1 MFAILHALGMFVADL
16 FKSRRRLEAENLFL
30 RHQLTIALRRTS
42 PRLRLRGS
50 DRALLIWMTW
60 LWRSLLGAAQV
71 VQPETIL
78 RWHRAGFKAFFS
90 WKSRN
95 RAGRPEVDRGLRD
108 LIQQMSRDNPL
119 WGTPRIHGELL
130 MLGFEIAQLTVSK
143 YMVRSRKPPS
153 RRSPEP
159 KDAMT
164 AAAKIKT
171 AQRCSFASFTGS
183 SRRQMASVGP

>member
-1 MFAILHALGMFVADL
+1 MTY
-16 FKSRRRLEAENLFL
+16 ENEN
-30 RHQLTIALRRTS
+30 HS
-42 PRLRLRGS
+42 
-50 DRALLIWMTW
+50 
-60 LWRSLLGAAQV
+60 
-71 VQPETIL
+71 
-78 RWHRAGFKAFFS
+78 
-90 WKSRN
+90 
-95 RAGRPEVDRGLRD
+95 LRD

-119 WGTPRIHGELL
+119 WGAPRIHGELL

-153 RRSPEP
+153 RRSPEL

>member
-1 MFAILHALGMFVADL
+1 VIGSTIIMTY
-16 FKSRRRLEAENLFL
+16 ENEN
-30 RHQLTIALRRTS
+30 HS
-42 PRLRLRGS
+42 
-50 DRALLIWMTW
+50 
-60 LWRSLLGAAQV
+60 
-71 VQPETIL
+71 
-78 RWHRAGFKAFFS
+78 
-90 WKSRN
+90 
-95 RAGRPEVDRGLRD
+95 LRD

-119 WGTPRIHGELL
+119 WGAPRIHGELL

>member
-16 FKSRRRLEAENLFL
+16 FKSRRRLEAANLFL

-78 RWHRAGFKAFFS
+78 RWHRAGFKAFCS